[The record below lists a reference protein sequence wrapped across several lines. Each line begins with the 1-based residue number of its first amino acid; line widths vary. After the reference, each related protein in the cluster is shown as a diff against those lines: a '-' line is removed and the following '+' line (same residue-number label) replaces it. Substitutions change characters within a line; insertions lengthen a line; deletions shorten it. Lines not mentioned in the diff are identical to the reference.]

1 MDGYCKRCGAQL
13 YENATS
19 CHRCGASVLAVA
31 YVNQTP
37 QKKKFPIWPLIVII
51 AVALITAIIIVVFA
65 RGNSTHTIID
75 DPFLDDEP
83 FVINVSGTEDSPVAE
98 EDSNGE
104 DPNDEPDEEEPVII
118 ERGTFTDIPLIIG
131 EGTDFP
137 LYAIMSIPD
146 NVTDKV
152 PAVVLVHGDGIFD
165 LDEEVFGNKP
175 FLDIAEYLASHGI
188 AVIRYDKRNF
198 KHYHKIRSVYGGAFT
213 ARETVIEDFLLA
225 LEIIKADPHV
235 DEDKVFLLGHSFGGY
250 IAPRIYIEDGGFA
263 GIISYAGTPLGY
275 LDRAQYFEMD
285 RIDKMPEGPRKQL
298 EYEKQEKWLEDFRY
312 RLENA
317 PDEELQDEWWGEYS
331 LYFYKDLE
339 SHPIPDY
346 AIQATIPFII
356 LQGSDDFAVDV
367 VHDYAAWLEIFEGRD
382 NVTFK
387 LYEGLNHFF
396 FPSQGYEFK
405 DWEKEYSVPGH
416 TDEQVL
422 ADTVEWIYS
431 ICR

>member
-1 MDGYCKRCGAQL
+1 MDGYCKNCGAQL
-13 YENATS
+13 YAGATS
-19 CHRCGASVLAVA
+19 CHRCGVPAAVA
-31 YVNQTP
+31 YAQQGPV
-37 QKKKFPIWPLIVII
+37 KKKLPIWLPIVII
-51 AVALITAIIIVVFA
+51 TVALITAIIIVVFT

-75 DPFLDDEP
+75 DPFLDDGP
-83 FVINVSGTEDSPVAE
+83 IVINVPGTE
-98 EDSNGE
+98 E
-104 DPNDEPDEEEPVII
+104 DPVTEEEPDDEDSDDNAPDDEEPWII
-118 ERGTFTDIPLIIG
+118 ERGTFTDYPVIIG
-131 EGTDFP
+131 EGTEFP
-137 LYAIMSIPD
+137 LNAMISIPD
-146 NVTDKV
+146 NTTGKV

-165 LDEEVFGNKP
+165 MDEEVFGNKP
-175 FLDIAEYLASHGI
+175 FRDIAEYLASYGI

-198 KHYHKIRSVYGGAFT
+198 NYYHKIRSVYGGAFT
-213 ARETVIEDFLLA
+213 ARETVIDDFLLA

-235 DEDKVFLLGHSFGGY
+235 DEDKVFLLGHSFGGF
-250 IAPRIYIEDGGFA
+250 IAPRVHIEDGGFA

-275 LDRAQYFEMD
+275 IDRALYIM
-285 RIDKMPEGPRKQL
+285 IDDAEKRYDGERKD
-298 EYEKQEKWLEDFRY
+298 YEIEKAEKWAEDFRN
-312 RLENA
+312 RLFTA
-317 PDEELQDEWWGEYS
+317 PDEELQNETWGEYP

-346 AIQATIPFII
+346 AIQSTIPYII
-356 LQGSDDFAVDV
+356 LQGTDDFAVDV

-396 FPSQGYEFK
+396 FPSQGYEHK
-405 DWEKEYSVPGH
+405 DWEKEYSAPGH